1 MARAA
6 RELSGARLATL
17 STPSKLT
24 VPEVVPEPD
33 FASVKLLVS
42 TVVAKIS
49 SLKVAVRVLFR
60 ATAVAPLRGEVLVT
74 VGAVVSLVSP
84 VAPDDDPPLQADR
97 KSGAN
102 NDRHRGHRVAVVL
115 SMFIVFSPC
124 ACGNFVL
131 FFYCC

>member
-1 MARAA
+1 MPNAA
-6 RELSGARLATL
+6 ASGQASHDASRPLSRWTL
-17 STPSKLT
+17 FAFALPAAPISAMGLPL
-24 VPEVVPEPD
+24 VVHLPP
-33 FASVKLLVS
+33 FYAGTLGL
-42 TVVAKIS
+42 
-49 SLKVAVRVLFR
+49 
-60 ATAVAPLRGEVLVT
+60 GLVT

>member
-6 RELSGARLATL
+6 RALSGVRLATL

-74 VGAVVSLVSP
+74 VGAVVSPVSP
-84 VAPDDDPPLQADR
+84 VAPDDDPRYRRTGKAAPIMIDTEAIEL
-97 KSGAN
+97 
-102 NDRHRGHRVAVVL
+102 L
-115 SMFIVFSPC
+115 LFYPC
-124 ACGNFVL
+124 S
-131 FFYCC
+131 